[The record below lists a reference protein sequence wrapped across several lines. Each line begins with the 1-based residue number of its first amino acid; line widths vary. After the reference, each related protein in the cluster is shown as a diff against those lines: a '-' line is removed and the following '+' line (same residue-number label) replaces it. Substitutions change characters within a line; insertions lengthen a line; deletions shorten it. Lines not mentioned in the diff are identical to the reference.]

1 MKKLSVSTVTYGY
14 LETVYSVT
22 LLVSGPFFG
31 RFGDRFGSKSAM
43 MLCFIGSFG
52 FYFFTAIADNVWEL
66 FLSRLIGFLLHG
78 FEGEW
83 SEFK

>member
-1 MKKLSVSTVTYGY
+1 
-14 LETVYSVT
+14 
-22 LLVSGPFFG
+22 
-31 RFGDRFGSKSAM
+31 M

-66 FLSRLIGFLLHG
+66 FLSHLTGFLLHG

-83 SEFK
+83 SELN